1 MSRVLAS
8 SIPPARLSRLAPV
21 RAEARK
27 VRRAAPLRVALIAP
41 LPFCALGLLASG
53 VIPGRSAG
61 VVGFGTYGWCYWYT
75 LGLPVAAAL
84 IVASVANLDARHRLR
99 SVLGLPIEPAR
110 IWWAKAM
117 VSLGLMLA
125 SCTVVGVCSGVAH
138 AAGAN
143 APGFVAS
150 AAIALIVTA
159 ASWWMIPAGLML
171 ACRFGMLA
179 GIAVP
184 LLAQI
189 ALGIV
194 GGSSGVWW
202 LVPSAVAFRAP
213 SPFSGVEFSGI
224 PLAAG
229 SPSGIIDATWV
240 AGLAV
245 AVGVGVLLTV
255 LGARWFS
262 KREAV

>member
-1 MSRVLAS
+1 MSRGNVS
-8 SIPPARLSRLAPV
+8 SIPSARLLRLAPV
-21 RAEARK
+21 RAEFRK
-27 VRRAAPLRVALIAP
+27 VRRAAPMRVALIAP

-61 VVGFGTYGWCYWYT
+61 GAGFGTYGWCYWYT

-110 IWWAKAM
+110 IWWAKALAC
-117 VSLGLMLA
+117 VALIFA
-125 SCTVVGVCSGVAH
+125 SCVIVGVCSGAAH
-138 AAGAN
+138 AVGAN

-159 ASWWMIPAGLML
+159 ASWWMIPAGLAL
-171 ACRFGMLA
+171 ATRFGMLA

-194 GGSSGVWW
+194 GGSSGIWW

-224 PLAAG
+224 PLDAG
-229 SPSGIIDATWV
+229 SPSGIIDATWI

-262 KREAV
+262 KREAM